1 MIRHNSSTMT
11 KKTFPLPFYLL
22 MNFILKITM
31 TLKIFFGLRHRNKI
45 TFARRM
51 FLFYEIRLLKKLRQV
66 TKTRRMENFRKN
78 LTSLMDSKTKK
89 SNPKTFST
97 ETEKK
102 TGHHLLI
109 SLKFVLQNQHFKSWR
124 VFMQKLCK
132 VSWAELSLVVVVLP
146 HFRFFIF
153 CMIAENLFLFRL
165 LSSHFVDVFLFVFS
179 QKRVMCGALLFL
191 SIINY

>member
-22 MNFILKITM
+22 MNFIL
-31 TLKIFFGLRHRNKI
+31 KI

-132 VSWAELSLVVVVLP
+132 VSWAELSLVVVVPP
-146 HFRFFIF
+146 HFRFLPFVWLLKIF
-153 CMIAENLFLFRL
+153 SYFVL
-165 LSSHFVDVFLFVFS
+165 LSSYFVDGFLFVLCSAKKSNVWCTVVF
-179 QKRVMCGALLFL
+179 VNATL
-191 SIINY
+191 N